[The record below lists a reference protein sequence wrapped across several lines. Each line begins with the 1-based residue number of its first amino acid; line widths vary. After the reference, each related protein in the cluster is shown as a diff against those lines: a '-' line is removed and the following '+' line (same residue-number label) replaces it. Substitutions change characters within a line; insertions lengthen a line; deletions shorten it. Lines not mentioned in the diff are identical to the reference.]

1 MGKKYKTAPLHPKTK
16 CEQMDHQI
24 LYQNNLFLKKDN
36 KNLKLQIM
44 IKNKPL
50 DCLKINL
57 MVEKKL

>member
-1 MGKKYKTAPLHPKTK
+1 MTK

-57 MVEKKL
+57 MVEEKLQKK

>member
-1 MGKKYKTAPLHPKTK
+1 MTMYEP
-16 CEQMDHQI
+16 MDHQT

-57 MVEKKL
+57 MVEEKLQEK